1 MENQSHV
8 HITGPL
14 ETYAAGFEQEL
25 IRQGYRC
32 PKNKL
37 YLMVNA
43 ARNIISTAAG
53 HTVSG
58 RGGTSHAN
66 KHSDPVKRQP
76 PKAA

>member
-1 MENQSHV
+1 MWIH
-8 HITGPL
+8 
-14 ETYAAGFEQEL
+14 EQEKPRSQAL
-25 IRQGYRC
+25 FCCLSCNYTD
-32 PKNKL
+32 NAD
-37 YLMVNA
+37 VNA

-53 HTVSG
+53 HAVSG